1 MSKII
6 AGKDIAA
13 VHARG
18 EGYATSDLAR
28 IFSGDDPMGAIADKL
43 GDKWASNMQKLLIKT
58 LDGVFAAASMAT
70 QVKDISA
77 VAGKLGI
84 VSAEALIEA
93 IYLLGDNYDQL
104 SGLAMHSAVMQKLA
118 KLNLIDYLPDS
129 EGRPGLPVYMGKTVI
144 VDDGIAPSTIVLT
157 PGTKEVQTIT
167 PTVSVAAAGTVKI
180 TAPDEDAKTVTTT
193 DTSTVASVIADI
205 VAAYAGSTVW
215 GVAAGESTVVF
226 TAKAGGN
233 KEAITVDAGTSAIS
247 FNVAETTPGTA
258 DVTAKAYPIYLFG
271 AGAIAYNERQDAISL
286 ETDRDIILGQDI
298 LTSRRVFTMHP
309 RGIKWKGN
317 AAGVTPTNTELA
329 TGANWELV
337 EDAKNVL
344 ITKLVARVA

>member
-1 MSKII
+1 
-6 AGKDIAA
+6 
-13 VHARG
+13 
-18 EGYATSDLAR
+18 
-28 IFSGDDPMGAIADKL
+28 MGAIADKL

-58 LDGVFAAASMAT
+58 LAGVFAASSMAT

-77 VAGKLGI
+77 ESGALGV
-84 VSAEALIEA
+84 VSADALIDA

-118 KLNLIDYLPDS
+118 KLNLIQYLPDS

-157 PGTKEVQTIT
+157 PGTKEAQTIT
-167 PTVSVAAAGTVKI
+167 PTVASAAAGTITI
-180 TAPDEDAKTVTTT
+180 TAPGEAAKTVTTT
-193 DTSTVASVIADI
+193 VSSDVKSVVEAIAAEY
-205 VAAYAGSTVW
+205 AASTVW
-215 GVAAGESTVVF
+215 TVTENDLTVVF
-226 TAKAGGN
+226 TAKAGGD
-233 KEAITVDAGTSAIS
+233 KEAITVDAGTSGFS
-247 FNVAETTPGTA
+247 FAVAETTKGTA

-271 AGAIAYNERQDAISL
+271 AGAIAFNERTDAISL

-309 RGIKWKGN
+309 RGIKWKGE
-317 AAGVTPTNTELA
+317 AAGETPTNAELA
-329 TGANWELV
+329 NGANWELV

>member
-1 MSKII
+1 
-6 AGKDIAA
+6 
-13 VHARG
+13 
-18 EGYATSDLAR
+18 
-28 IFSGDDPMGAIADKL
+28 MGAIADKL
-43 GDKWASNMQKLLIKT
+43 GDKWASNMQKLLVKT
-58 LDGVFAAASMAT
+58 LEGVFAATSMAN

-77 VAGKLGI
+77 ESSTAGVL
-84 VSAEALIEA
+84 SADALIDA

-167 PTVSVAAAGTVKI
+167 PTAGTAADGTITI
-180 TAPDEDAKTVTTT
+180 TAPGEDAKTVTTT
-193 DTSTVASVIADI
+193 SSSTVQSVVEAIA
-205 VAAYAGSTVW
+205 AAYAASTVW
-215 GVAAGESTVVF
+215 TVTENDLTVVF
-226 TAKAGGN
+226 TAKASGVI
-233 KEAITVDAGTSAIS
+233 APITIEKGTSG
-247 FNVAETTPGTA
+247 FTFVVAETIPGTA

-271 AGAIAYNERQDAISL
+271 AGAIAFNERTDAISL

-309 RGIKWKGN
+309 RGIKWKGE
-317 AAGVTPTNTELA
+317 AAGETPTNAELA
-329 TGANWELV
+329 NGANWELV

-344 ITKLVARVA
+344 ITKLIARVA

>member
-1 MSKII
+1 
-6 AGKDIAA
+6 
-13 VHARG
+13 
-18 EGYATSDLAR
+18 
-28 IFSGDDPMGAIADKL
+28 MGAIAEKL
-43 GDKWASNMQKLLIKT
+43 GGKWAYNLQKVLIKS
-58 LDGVFAAASMAT
+58 LEGVFAAESMAT

-77 VAGKLGI
+77 EDGNLGI
-84 VSAEALIEA
+84 VSAEALIDA

-129 EGRPGLPVYMGKTVI
+129 EGKPGLPTYMGKTVI

-167 PTVSVAAAGTVKI
+167 PTIATTAAAGTVTI
-180 TAPDEDAKTVTTT
+180 TAPGEDEKTVPTTAES
-193 DTSTVASVIADI
+193 DVSSVIAAI
-205 VAAYAGSTVW
+205 VAAYAASTVW
-215 GVAAGESTVVF
+215 TVTAAASTVVF
-226 TAKAGGN
+226 TAKANGE
-233 KEAITVDAGTSAIS
+233 KEAITIDPGDSAIS
-247 FNVAETTPGTA
+247 FNVAETTPGKA

-317 AAGVTPTNTELA
+317 AAGVTPTNAELA

-337 EDAKNVL
+337 EDAKNVF

>member
-1 MSKII
+1 
-6 AGKDIAA
+6 
-13 VHARG
+13 
-18 EGYATSDLAR
+18 
-28 IFSGDDPMGAIADKL
+28 MGAIAEKL
-43 GDKWASNMQKLLIKT
+43 GGKWASNLQKVLIKS
-58 LDGVFAAASMAT
+58 LEGVFAAESMAT

-77 VAGKLGI
+77 EAGNLGI
-84 VSAEALIEA
+84 VSADALIDA

-129 EGRPGLPVYMGKTVI
+129 EGKPGLPTYMGKTVI

-157 PGTKEVQTIT
+157 PGKKEVQTIT
-167 PTVSVAAAGTVKI
+167 PNETDAAAGTVTI
-180 TAPDEDAKTVTTT
+180 TAPGEDEKTVPTTAES
-193 DTSTVASVIADI
+193 DVSSVIAAI
-205 VAAYAGSTVW
+205 VAAYAASTVW
-215 GVAAGESTVVF
+215 TVTAAASTVVF
-226 TAKAGGN
+226 TAKANGE
-233 KEAITVDAGTSAIS
+233 KEAITIDPGDSGFT
-247 FNVAETTPGTA
+247 FNVAETTEGTA

-317 AAGVTPTNTELA
+317 AAGETPTNAELA
-329 TGANWELV
+329 NGANWELV
-337 EDAKNVL
+337 EDAKNVF